1 MSYPRLS
8 ILIPAAGESQRLGK
22 AKQLVRYKSGTLIQ
36 KTIDTAH
43 SIDPREVIVVTGA
56 NAKAVKDQAQVSAV
70 RWVHN
75 ANWSNG
81 MGGSIAAGAKMINP
95 ASSAVMILLCD
106 QWRLEPLDLRLMAD
120 TWQSKPDRII
130 CARADGL
137 NMPPVIFPGS
147 FFGLLCALECETGA
161 RNLLE
166 QHPDLVLPVSIKNAG
181 FDLDT
186 QSQLNQ
192 LNNADL

>member
-1 MSYPRLS
+1 MSYPELS
-8 ILIPAAGESQRLGK
+8 ILIPAAGASQRLGK

-36 KTIDTAH
+36 RIVDTAY
-43 SIDPREVIVVTGA
+43 SIEPREVIVVTGA
-56 NAKAVKDQAQVSAV
+56 NATAVKDQVQASAV

-75 ANWSNG
+75 PDWSKG
-81 MGGSIAAGAKMINP
+81 MGGSIAAGAEMIDP
-95 ASSAVMILLCD
+95 ASSAVMVLLCD
-106 QWRLEPLDLRLMAD
+106 QWRLEPLDLRMMTD
-120 TWQSKPDRII
+120 TWQRKSDRIV

-137 NMPPVIFPGS
+137 NMPPVIFPAS
-147 FFGLLCALECETGA
+147 FFGRLSALESESGA
-161 RNLLE
+161 RNLLK
-166 QHPDLVLPVSIKNAG
+166 QHPDLLVPVNIKNAG